1 MDKKEP
7 DIRAIAQ
14 SWCIKNKILVY
25 AVPINNTTLRIVI
38 NYKNKPPIIGEKIYN
53 SKGGKAKEDQWWEV
67 VKELYVAYYKKEND

>member
-25 AVPINNTTLRIVI
+25 AVPINNTTTNHLLLEKKYTTAKEVKPKRI
-38 NYKNKPPIIGEKIYN
+38 N
-53 SKGGKAKEDQWWEV
+53 GGKW
-67 VKELYVAYYKKEND
+67 LRSCTLLITKKRMIN